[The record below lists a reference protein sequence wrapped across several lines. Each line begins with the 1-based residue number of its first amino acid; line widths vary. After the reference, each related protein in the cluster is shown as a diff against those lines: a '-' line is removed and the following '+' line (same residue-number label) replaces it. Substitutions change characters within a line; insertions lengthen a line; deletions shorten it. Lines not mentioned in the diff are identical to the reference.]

1 MNNVGTTSLIRR
13 MPIEIKDRLD
23 RKFKIDGVI
32 NEPISSFLNKNHIPI
47 DAVIVKK
54 DGSIIDDWQER
65 IEENSEYVVEMVRAY
80 HLPDLLSLLRLWD
93 TKLVSGKI
101 KVTEHAYY
109 TKRLFL
115 HNDYDGDYT
124 STQTSFNKSE
134 FVSYLDKVFVDG
146 IIMNH
151 IIEDNDRIALA
162 MSGGRDS
169 LSLGYFLSRNRN
181 YLPAHTISSFHVTTF
196 SKQKETRF
204 AQEIAEKFDFKHNI
218 ITNNQVIEQ
227 FRLKEDPN
235 DVLEL
240 LKNDFNKSYSIAG
253 THIIMRS
260 AVEKGAREQGFK
272 KLSFGL
278 MKEDLMSTIIKCIF
292 VGFPFNG
299 PFNRKFGDFDVIYPL
314 WPISKKELTLYL
326 EAIMPSHNRQESPSE
341 FERGSLSRDIYYLI
355 ADTIET
361 ILPGAGLQLLNSQK
375 TTLKHLVPNEYKQC
389 ENCTGTYSTSY
400 QPEYTIIDREYKDI
414 GLCDLCKILEKL
426 NLIKS

>member
-1 MNNVGTTSLIRR
+1 MKSVGTKSIVKLK
-13 MPIEIKDRLD
+13 PIEFKDRLD
-23 RKFKIDGVI
+23 RRFNIEGVI
-32 NEPISSFLNKNHIPI
+32 DEPISLFLNKNHIPI

-65 IEENSEYVVEMVRAY
+65 IQESSEYVVEMVRAY
-80 HLPDLLSLLRLWD
+80 HLPDFLSLLRLWD
-93 TKLVSGKI
+93 TKLISGKI
-101 KVTEHAYY
+101 KVTEDAYY

-124 STQTSFNKSE
+124 ATQTSFNKEE
-134 FVSYLDKVFVDG
+134 FVSYLDQVFVDG
-146 IIMNH
+146 IMMNRL
-151 IIEDNDRIALA
+151 IEKNDRIALA

-169 LSLGYFLSRNRN
+169 LSLGYFLSRNREHF
-181 YLPAHTISSFHVTTF
+181 PDHTMSSFHVNTF
-196 SKQKETRF
+196 SKPKETRF
-204 AQEIAEKFDFKHNI
+204 AQEIAERFNFEHNL
-218 ITNNQVIEQ
+218 ITNDQVKEQ
-227 FRLKEDPN
+227 FRLKKDPN
-235 DVLEL
+235 EVL
-240 LKNDFNKSYSIAG
+240 DFIKYDYNKSYSIAG

-260 AVEKGAREQGFK
+260 AVEKAAREQGFK
-272 KLSFGL
+272 KLSYGL

-299 PFNRKFGDFDVIYPL
+299 PFNRKFGDFDIIYPL

-326 EAIMPSHNRQESPSE
+326 EAITPSHNRQESPSE

-389 ENCTGTYSTSY
+389 ENCTGTYSISY
-400 QPEYTIIDREYKDI
+400 QPEYEIIEREYKDV
-414 GLCDLCKILEKL
+414 GLCGLCQILEEHNFIRL
-426 NLIKS
+426 